1 MYMCSKVRWRG
12 STCEKTV
19 TATLINSHT
28 REEAEA
34 LQAAGELLF
43 SEQAFGYLYGVTK
56 AAVQAVQYQDKVS
69 LVALVTYILI
79 DLWRLAH
86 VAHGIFLM

>member
-1 MYMCSKVRWRG
+1 MFLLQV
-12 STCEKTV
+12 V
-19 TATLINSHT
+19 T